1 MRLDFRTPA
10 AGRVRIGI
18 DGVEGRSAADCD
30 PLAGDHAG
38 QPVTWRGGEAD
49 LGVPADR
56 PVSLHVSAAQRGAVL
71 DHVRLTQRPAPPERM
86 PCSRRNPTTSGSGVG
101 QSLCPHAMGTGV
113 VPAARASASPC
124 A

>member
-56 PVSLHVSAAQRGAVL
+56 PISLHVTLRSAEL
-71 DHVRLTQRPAPPERM
+71 YSITFE
-86 PCSRRNPTTSGSGVG
+86 
-101 QSLCPHAMGTGV
+101 
-113 VPAARASASPC
+113 
-124 A
+124 